1 MVRDEPLWTVD
12 DVGRFL
18 GVATKTVRG
27 WQLAGRLPHLKI
39 GGTVRFVPEE
49 VRRWASDQ
57 AVRTRR
63 QPDDDR
69 RLLRR

>member
-1 MVRDEPLWTVD
+1 MVRDEPLWTVED
-12 DVGRFL
+12 AGRFL
-18 GVATKTVRG
+18 GVAAKTVRG

-63 QPDDDR
+63 RPDDR
-69 RLLRR
+69 RLLHR